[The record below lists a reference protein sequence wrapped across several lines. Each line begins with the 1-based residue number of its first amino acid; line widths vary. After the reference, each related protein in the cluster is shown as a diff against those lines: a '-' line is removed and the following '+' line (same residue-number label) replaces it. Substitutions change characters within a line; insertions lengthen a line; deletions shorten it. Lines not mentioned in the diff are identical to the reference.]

1 MDGFSISDAYR
12 RLYPDVGF
20 GLVLIEATTEL
31 ADAPGFNPYKRQK
44 LRRMRRRRNLEDITT
59 RIHAYR
65 DFFQTFDQPCPL
77 VNHLQRTIDSGF
89 PRYSLLVDAHFMA
102 EMCAGILVA
111 VTDDDRFDG
120 ALSLDVAED
129 GETCRGMGGRLFT
142 TRRGEIILRDE
153 KEIVC
158 VLCQGADEKTRV
170 QSDTRN
176 VLFYAFGVPG
186 IDRQYLMNGLTV
198 AADTVTEFGG
208 GKVAFREVYQSGC
221 RY

>member
-1 MDGFSISDAYR
+1 MKGFSISDDYR
-12 RLYPDVGF
+12 RQYPDVGF
-20 GLVLIEATTEL
+20 GLVLIEATTEQT
-31 ADAPGFNPYKRQK
+31 DPPGFNPYKRKK
-44 LRRMRRRRNLEDITT
+44 LRRMRRRRNLEEITA
-59 RIHAYR
+59 RINAYS
-65 DFFQTFDQPCPL
+65 DFFKAFDQPCPL
-77 VNHLQRTIDSGF
+77 AGHLQRTVDSGF

-120 ALSLDVAED
+120 ALSLDVADD
-129 GETCRGMGGRLFT
+129 GETCRGMGGRPFT

-170 QSDTRN
+170 RPDTRN

-186 IDRQYLMNGLTV
+186 IHRRHLRDGLAL
-198 AADTVTEFGG
+198 AAEAVTEFGG
-208 GKVAFREVYQSGC
+208 GNLAFLEVHSPG
-221 RY
+221 RPS